1 MPEQKLI
8 SVVISNYNKK
18 DCLRECLESVFK
30 QTYPKIEVIVIDNG
44 SEDGS
49 CELIDKYDAV
59 KVIRNRKNE
68 LFSKSQNMGIR
79 ASRGEYVLCLNND
92 VVLKEDFIEKL
103 ISKASFNNEMIGI
116 FTGRV
121 LSSDGRKIDSCG
133 QLLSRSRKPI
143 ERGYGRREIELY
155 QKREVVFGA
164 CGVAGMFKRDMLDE
178 ISINEEYFDE
188 DFAIF
193 FEDLDLNWRANNF
206 GWKALYIPDAVCFH
220 RRGTT
225 TIFKIQVPLL
235 KNFILPNIPHKL
247 QAYFIRNRYLA
258 VIKNDSIKKILFDL
272 PFIVI
277 YEIKIW
283 LFVILFRP
291 ILFGSIF
298 SYVYYFKRAFRKRK
312 AIKNMLKYPK

>member
-1 MPEQKLI
+1 MLEQKLI

-30 QTYPKIEVIVIDNG
+30 QTHKKIEVIVVDNG

-49 CELIDKYDAV
+49 CELIHRYDAV
-59 KVIRNRKNE
+59 RLIRNRKNE
-68 LFSKSQNMGIR
+68 LFSKSQNIGIK
-79 ASRGEYVLCLNND
+79 ASSGEYVLCLNND
-92 VVLKEDFIEKL
+92 VVIREDFIEKL
-103 ISKASFNNEMIGI
+103 ISKASFNNEKIGI
-116 FTGRV
+116 ITGKV
-121 LSSDGRKIDSCG
+121 LSIDGMKIDSCG

-143 ERGYGRREIELY
+143 ERGYGTQDAGLY
-155 QKREVVFGA
+155 QKCEFVFGA
-164 CGVAGMFKRDMLDE
+164 CGAASLLKRDMLDE
-178 ISINEEYFDE
+178 ISINGEYFDE
-188 DFAIF
+188 DFEIF

-220 RRGTT
+220 RRGAT
-225 TIFKIQVPLL
+225 TISRIQVPML

-258 VIKNDSIKKILFDL
+258 IIKNDSIKKILFDL

-312 AIKNMLKYPK
+312 AIKNMQPHPK